1 MLYSEVEDELTHYGV
16 KGMKWGVR
24 KAQPTGSK
32 RLSRKEVRKINKEG
46 QTNFYLDRAN
56 RAFATAQQ
64 DPSALIRTRTNL
76 NSPPMVVTGKEFFDH
91 ALRGGVFD
99 IKMTAIYATKS
110 SENGPYVVDEHL
122 NDRYVPI
129 KR

>member
-1 MLYSEVEDELTHYGV
+1 MDARVDEFLAHYGV

-64 DPSALIRTRTNL
+64 DPSVLIRTRTNL
-76 NSPPMVVTGKEFFDH
+76 TSPPMVLTGKEFFDH
-91 ALRGGVFD
+91 ALRGGAFD

-110 SENGPYVVDEHL
+110 SENGQYVVDEHL

>member
-1 MLYSEVEDELTHYGV
+1 MLYSEVEDELAHFGV

-64 DPSALIRTRTNL
+64 DPSVLIRTRPNL
-76 NSPPMVVTGKEFFDH
+76 NTPPMILTGKEFFDH
-91 ALRGGVFD
+91 ALRGGAFD

-110 SENGPYVVDEHL
+110 SENGQYVVDEHL

>member
-1 MLYSEVEDELTHYGV
+1 MLYSEVEDELAHFGV

-76 NSPPMVVTGKEFFDH
+76 TSPPMVLTGKDFVDH
-91 ALRGGVFD
+91 LLRGGTFD

-110 SENGPYVVDEHL
+110 SENGQYVVDEHL

>member
-1 MLYSEVEDELTHYGV
+1 MFEDELAHFGV
-16 KGMKWGVR
+16 KGMRWGVR

-46 QTNFYLDRAN
+46 KTNFYLDRTN
-56 RAFATAQQ
+56 RALATAQQ

-76 NSPPMVVTGKEFFDH
+76 KNPYPMVLTGKEFFDH

-99 IKMTAIYATKS
+99 VRMTAIYATKS
-110 SENGPYVVDEHL
+110 SENGQYVVDEHL